1 MFRSIAQQVQQRQR
15 DKENGVKHTPLH
27 TLQECCEAAGIDPR
41 AFGRWAN
48 KYPDAPQPALQ
59 HGKAAWKAGKKYY
72 RKHEFVQWVNQVRQ
86 QKEKAM
92 PDIKS
97 ALQQALAKT
106 ATEWAAD
113 DEAHHKIEPKK
124 EKTMTVT
131 VSATAPTSTP
141 EKKDGRIKSNV
152 SRITF
157 NFVRDNPGM
166 HHDQVVERL
175 SGQGLNANSVSA
187 LIYQMLRV
195 RLFVADANG
204 NLSAVVKDYVPIPSS
219 LIRKKKSKAKAA
231 PAPVAAGLAS
241 IAPVVTVD
249 APLPRKHIEIVNT
262 RTGEVFN
269 PRKEEWTVE
278 SVIGSLSVRQALAV
292 YMELKQIFGE

>member
-1 MFRSIAQQVQQRQR
+1 
-15 DKENGVKHTPLH
+15 
-27 TLQECCEAAGIDPR
+27 
-41 AFGRWAN
+41 
-48 KYPDAPQPALQ
+48 
-59 HGKAAWKAGKKYY
+59 
-72 RKHEFVQWVNQVRQ
+72 
-86 QKEKAM
+86 M

-141 EKKDGRIKSNV
+141 EKRDGRIKSNV

-175 SGQGLNANSVSA
+175 TGQGLNANSVSA

-231 PAPVAAGLAS
+231 PAPAPVAAGLAS

-262 RTGEVFN
+262 RTGEVIN

-278 SVIGSLSVRQALAV
+278 SVVDKLTVRQAMAV
-292 YMELKQIFGE
+292 YDELRKIFGE

>member
-1 MFRSIAQQVQQRQR
+1 
-15 DKENGVKHTPLH
+15 
-27 TLQECCEAAGIDPR
+27 
-41 AFGRWAN
+41 
-48 KYPDAPQPALQ
+48 
-59 HGKAAWKAGKKYY
+59 
-72 RKHEFVQWVNQVRQ
+72 
-86 QKEKAM
+86 M

-141 EKKDGRIKSNV
+141 EKRDGRIKSNV

-219 LIRKKKSKAKAA
+219 LIRKKKPKAKAA